1 MSTLSRPSVLIVD
14 DNDLMRSLLRS
25 MLRDSEYDVI
35 GEARNGVAALE
46 LTERLRPKIVC
57 MDVVMPEMNGLEALQ
72 AIKARHP
79 ETIVIMLAGRP
90 SVDHVRSSI
99 ENGASGFVV
108 KPFNAGKVLDTVDR
122 AWRAA
127 RQADNHDP
135 AA

>member
-79 ETIVIMLAGRP
+79 ETIVIMLAGSP
-90 SVDHVRSSI
+90 SVDHVRASI

-127 RQADNHDP
+127 RQADNRDP

>member
-1 MSTLSRPSVLIVD
+1 MSRPSVLIVD

-25 MLRDSEYDVI
+25 MLRGSEYEVI

-79 ETIVIMLAGRP
+79 DTIVIMLAGSP

-108 KPFNAGKVLDTVDR
+108 KPFNAGRVLDTVDR

-127 RQADNHDP
+127 RQTASSQ
-135 AA
+135 ASS

>member
-1 MSTLSRPSVLIVD
+1 MTGMSRPSVLIVD

-25 MLRDSEYDVI
+25 MLRDSEYEVI

-46 LTERLRPKIVC
+46 LAERLRPQIIC
-57 MDVVMPEMNGLEALQ
+57 MDLVMPEMNGLEALQ

-79 ETIVIMLAGRP
+79 EMVVIMLTGSP
-90 SVDHVRSSI
+90 SVDHVHASI
-99 ENGASGFVV
+99 QNGASGFIV
-108 KPFNAGKVLDTVDR
+108 KPFNTGKMLDTVDR

-127 RQADNHDP
+127 RQAASSQP

>member
-1 MSTLSRPSVLIVD
+1 MSRPSVLIVD

-25 MLRDSEYDVI
+25 MLRNSEYEVI

-72 AIKARHP
+72 AIKTRHP
-79 ETIVIMLAGRP
+79 ETIVIMLAGSP

-127 RQADNHDP
+127 RQATSSEP